1 MARAG
6 GGTGNRV
13 PLGQAAH
20 DHTGVRRGEGS
31 CFLDYVAED
40 FGVNGLGDDGAERGA
55 HGHQD
60 QDAFWRPPAVVRT
73 VNHDPRI
80 KEQAEGLSRLV
91 GHDAAL

>member
-1 MARAG
+1 M
-6 GGTGNRV
+6 
-13 PLGQAAH
+13 
-20 DHTGVRRGEGS
+20 
-31 CFLDYVAED
+31 
-40 FGVNGLGDDGAERGA
+40 NGLGDDGAERGA

-60 QDAFWRPPAVVRT
+60 QDAFWRPPTVVRT